1 MKKKGRSITKIE
13 GGKKLHKHTQKT
25 EKLSG
30 YHIMCRG
37 CLLRLIV
44 EGKIRVKQRGERRSK
59 ELLNDIKETR
69 SERKNKGESTRS
81 QRLNISLLKKPYN
94 CCRTR

>member
-1 MKKKGRSITKIE
+1 
-13 GGKKLHKHTQKT
+13 
-25 EKLSG
+25 
-30 YHIMCRG
+30 MCSG
-37 CLLRLIV
+37 CLLRHIG

-81 QRLNISLLKKPYN
+81 QCLKISLLKKPYN
-94 CCRTR
+94 CCRAR